1 MSFPPDFE
9 GTKGIIH
16 PEDKPRVVAALELL
30 QNMGADQ
37 LDFRLIT
44 TYGEIKTLSGRNIYL
59 DLESESPADDTTN
72 NSWVAATDELAGKKE
87 AALLRLRQALS
98 ETAEKQQGSGT
109 WYINKS
115 TGETWFSDGV
125 FRIHGLAPQSLN
137 AHPNTFNSF
146 IHADDRGPVLE
157 AYEQAFI
164 EGIPLHIEYRILQAG
179 GGLRY
184 VRQLTG
190 WSFNELGQ
198 QIFSGAVADVTELV
212 ELAGAAETAETNVQ
226 LHQQLVQFA
235 EREAN
240 AGYWFMNLVTR
251 KTVFSPNYQRMHGIK
266 TPYVPSHK
274 TFFDLV
280 HPDDGE
286 KVEALVQTVYS
297 QQLLTETEYRIIRP
311 DGRQRYLRLT
321 GKLYANRGSEPIMMG
336 VVTDVTAI
344 KTLEKNIQ
352 ELGETISLQNI
363 TTEAAEQI
371 AAISSVV
378 FFPNGS
384 MYWSEG
390 FYRLLGYKPRS
401 VEPLLINWQKTVH
414 PEDVKLFGE
423 AIALAQQ
430 QQAGDELVF
439 RVLSK
444 AGLRQLRLSFRQVLQ
459 DGRSTIVGIVQ
470 DITAQKALQQ
480 QAAGSERYAALLE
493 DVSQDLLVLTNTENT
508 IISWNT
514 AAEAKTGIRRADALN
529 NNLFDVFPT
538 LRTEAFVAALQ
549 QVFAGGEM
557 SVAQTRNAYLSK
569 SHSYQL
575 VPFRDEAGALQ
586 GVLHVVR
593 DISRE
598 IEMQQQLRERLAFIE
613 NLLDATVDRI
623 VVLDRDM
630 NYLYWN
636 PKAEEYYGMSKQRVL
651 AKNIL
656 EVFPAFRN
664 DPGYPEFRQAL
675 KGETVYLP
683 AHAQGGEYYE
693 TYLIPIKDDA
703 GVNAVLWIVHDL
715 GSELKLQQER
725 ENSLRILQEQHRRLN
740 EAQSIGKVGSFEWTV
755 GAELTHWS
763 DELYRINGLEPG
775 SEEIT
780 LDKVDRFVHPDD
792 DAALQAL
799 KKQSLQQPGD
809 YKMTHRIV
817 RRDGQLRWINHE
829 WESIANERGEVVR
842 VTGIVQD
849 ITEQQMAEAQ
859 LRERTHYLRRI
870 QETVPDMISITELA
884 TRKYTYLNSEAFF
897 ADGFNTERLNTKS
910 AEELAAILHP
920 EDRQTVAAYFQKLSC
935 ASDDEVLTAEYRA
948 KDDAGQWKSFFVR
961 GRVFQRD
968 ASGVVTHVLNVIE
981 NITERKRSENEIRAS
996 RELLK
1001 ATIDSSLDMIQ
1012 VFEAVRDES
1021 GAIVDFKYTLLNE
1034 AAEKWMPD
1042 PIGKSLL
1049 ALQPGVV
1056 EEGIFDAF
1064 KQVVETGT
1072 PQHYE
1077 KHYQH
1082 EQFDGWFYQSVV
1094 KLHDGVATTTTD
1106 ITSRKIAEQS
1116 LEKTTR
1122 LLDTI
1127 INSSLYTIQYL
1138 RAVRDDAGQII
1149 DFEWAMNNKK
1159 AIEQNGDVLG
1169 KRLLQHNPGV
1179 VQSGLFDKFVAVT
1192 ETGVPTDHEVYYHH
1206 EQFNGWFH
1214 QMLVKVGD
1222 GFVMN
1227 TEDITGRKQA
1237 EQEVLRLKD
1246 LVAQK
1251 ATDKYYSLFNTM
1263 QSGLSILELIYDD
1276 AGKPSDLRWVEVNP
1290 AFEKIIGLKG
1300 VEGRRTSEF
1309 VATEQYWLDV
1319 YDRVI
1324 KTGES
1329 IEYENYHADLNQWFR
1344 THTSR
1349 VGGPE
1354 SNTVVNLF
1362 EDVTERKKSEA
1373 QLQEF
1378 TRLLEQQVAERTNEL
1393 ERSRGALEQT
1403 VAVLQQ
1409 AEELAQIGSWEYNS
1423 GNAAFTCSEGM
1434 YRLLEKTPGEVLHPD
1449 VYLKY
1454 ATDDSKATAEKVVR
1468 LIKETQS
1475 PFEETLHLQVNGVE
1489 KIVRVKAN
1497 VTGENDGELR
1507 KMIGV
1512 NLDVTNISTAE
1523 EKIRES
1529 QNLLRQTT
1537 LASPDA
1543 ITLYD
1548 LELRQPVYL
1557 NDRLPMWLGYSGQQ
1571 LAEMSFEQRL
1581 QLIHPDDQEA
1591 LLAFNAGL
1599 RIADGNGVQKIDY
1612 RLLTGDGTYM
1622 WIRNRSR
1629 PFTRNQQNK
1638 PRYVL
1643 SVLQDI
1649 SQEMELRRQLVE
1661 RTSYTESLVDSSI
1674 DRICV
1679 YDRNYAILAW
1689 NRRFEELVGV
1699 SKEEA
1704 LGKNFKTLFPRLFE
1718 NKTLGGAMEQAF
1730 SGELVHLPPH
1740 KAAYAKGYHERFY
1753 IPLKDGQG
1761 ETYAVML
1768 VVHDVTETVMQQMA
1782 LKELNQ
1788 TLEKQNRDLEAKNEE
1803 IISFAFVASHDLKE
1817 PVRKLHNFT
1826 DLMAQKEG
1834 ANLSK
1839 EGKDLLQ
1846 RMDASVRQLDILLA
1860 DILELTRIGAD
1871 NKGFAQT
1878 DLNKMVAKTLADLHE
1893 EVARSGATVLY
1904 SGLPTIRVIEK
1915 QVFYLFK
1922 NLLINA
1928 IKFQEPGNQPVIK
1941 ISATEVAGTEVPGG
1955 DAGKAYQCIAV
1966 ADNGIGFEL
1975 QYKKKIFQMFRRLH
1989 NRQAYAGTGIGLTIC
2004 RRVMDNHQG
2013 FIDVATE
2020 PGKGA
2025 TFYCYFPV

>member
-59 DLESESPADDTTN
+59 DLESQPPAIDIVN

-98 ETAEKQQGSGT
+98 ETAERQQGSGT

-146 IHADDRGPVLE
+146 IHTDDRGAVLE
-157 AYEQAFI
+157 AYEHAFI

-212 ELAGAAETAETNVQ
+212 ELAGAADAAETNVQ

-286 KVEALVQTVYS
+286 KIEALVQTVYNR
-297 QQLLTETEYRIIRP
+297 QQLPETEYRIIRP
-311 DGRQRYLRLT
+311 DGRQRTLRLI

-378 FFPNGS
+378 FFPNGN
-384 MYWSEG
+384 MHWSEG
-390 FYRLLGYKPRS
+390 FYRLLGYKPQS

-414 PEDVKLFGE
+414 PEDVKSFGE
-423 AIALAQQ
+423 AITLAQQ

-444 AGLRQLRLSFRQVLQ
+444 AGPRQLRLSFRQVLQ

-480 QAAGSERYAALLE
+480 QAAGSERYASLLE
-493 DVSQDLLVLTNTENT
+493 EVNQDLLVLTNTENT
-508 IISWNT
+508 IISWNA
-514 AAEAKTGIRRADALN
+514 AAEIKTGIRRADALN

-549 QVFAGGEM
+549 QVFAGGEI

-575 VPFRDEAGALQ
+575 VPFSDEAGALQ

-651 AKNIL
+651 GKNIL

-683 AHAQGGEYYE
+683 AHVQGGEYYE

-780 LDKVDRFVHPDD
+780 LDKVDQFVHPDD

-799 KKQSLQQPGD
+799 KKQSLQHPGD

-910 AEELAAILHP
+910 PEELAAILHP

-1042 PIGKSLL
+1042 AIGKSLL

-1082 EQFDGWFYQSVV
+1082 EQFDGWF
-1094 KLHDGVATTTTD
+1094 D
-1106 ITSRKIAEQS
+1106 
-1116 LEKTTR
+1116 
-1122 LLDTI
+1122 
-1127 INSSLYTIQYL
+1127 
-1138 RAVRDDAGQII
+1138 
-1149 DFEWAMNNKK
+1149 
-1159 AIEQNGDVLG
+1159 
-1169 KRLLQHNPGV
+1169 
-1179 VQSGLFDKFVAVT
+1179 
-1192 ETGVPTDHEVYYHH
+1192 
-1206 EQFNGWFH
+1206 

-1227 TEDITGRKQA
+1227 TDDITSRKQA

-1246 LVAQK
+1246 RVAQK

-1354 SNTVVNLF
+1354 NNTVVNLF
-1362 EDVTERKKSEA
+1362 EDVTERKKAEA

-1378 TRLLEQQVAERTNEL
+1378 TRLLEQQVAERTNDL

-1403 VAVLQQ
+1403 MAVLQQ

-1423 GNAAFTCSEGM
+1423 STASFTCSEGM
-1434 YRLLEKTPGEVLHPD
+1434 YRLLEQTPGEVLHPD

-1468 LIKETQS
+1468 LIKEAQS
-1475 PFEETLHLQVNGVE
+1475 PFEETLHLRVNGAE

-1497 VTGENDGELR
+1497 VTGESDSKDR
-1507 KMIGV
+1507 KIIGV

-1537 LASPDA
+1537 LASQDA

-1581 QLIHPDDQEA
+1581 QLIHPDDQQG

-1599 RIADGNGVQKIDY
+1599 RIADGNGVQTIDY

-1679 YDRNYAILAW
+1679 YDRNYTILAW

-1826 DLMAQKEG
+1826 DLLAQKEG

-1846 RMDASVRQLDILLA
+1846 RMDASVKQLDFLLA
-1860 DILELTRIGAD
+1860 DILELTRIGAE

-1878 DLNKMVAKTLADLHE
+1878 DLNKVVAKTLADLNE

-1904 SGLPTIRVIEK
+1904 RSLPTIRVIEK

-1928 IKFQEPGNQPVIK
+1928 IKFQEPRNQPVIK

-1955 DAGKAYQCIAV
+1955 DAGKTYQCIAV

-2013 FIDVATE
+2013 FIDVASE